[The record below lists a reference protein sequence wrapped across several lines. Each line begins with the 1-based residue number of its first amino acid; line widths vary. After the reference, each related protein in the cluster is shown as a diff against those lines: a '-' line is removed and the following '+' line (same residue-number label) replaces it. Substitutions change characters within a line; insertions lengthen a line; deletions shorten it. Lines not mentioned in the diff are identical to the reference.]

1 MSTKKQILFP
11 QHKKILE
18 IFGEN
23 VKLARKRRNL
33 TAIQVAERADI
44 SRNTLYLIEKGNS
57 GVSIGAVFNVL
68 RVLGLQDDFLKLG
81 ADDVFGRKLQDIELL
96 RKKWILLLKI
106 DFNSGTLDFEHALS
120 VMEYFRLSNEE
131 AESIISRVRKAIGN
145 WEKLAK
151 QIGITRAEIEIMRS
165 AFRV

>member
-23 VKLARKRRNL
+23 IKLARKRRNL
-33 TAIQVAERADI
+33 TAIQVAERSDI

-81 ADDVFGRKLQDIELL
+81 ADDVFGRKIQDIELL
-96 RKKWILLLKI
+96 RKK
-106 DFNSGTLDFEHALS
+106 
-120 VMEYFRLSNEE
+120 
-131 AESIISRVRKAIGN
+131 
-145 WEKLAK
+145 
-151 QIGITRAEIEIMRS
+151 
-165 AFRV
+165 